1 MSEKRCDRY
10 IRDLTAFMSGCMFAL
25 IAVALMLAK

>member
-1 MSEKRCDRY
+1 MSQREFDRY

-25 IAVALMLAK
+25 VVVALMLAK